1 MRRCLEN
8 ISIILGAPDD
18 STRNHRSSKIKSFW
32 KGDKMKRLT
41 PFSLSVLTTALILTW
56 AGLCTGLPLG
66 SAFIYQG
73 RLIDANDA
81 ANALYDFR
89 FKLFTDLAGGTQC
102 GSTIDLNDL
111 DVIDGYF
118 AGALDFGPGIFT
130 GNVLWLEI
138 AVRPGQLKD
147 PNTYTVLLP
156 RQEIT
161 PAPYALYAASGTPG
175 PKGEKGDTGN
185 TGPQGPQGPEGL
197 PGPQGPK
204 GDTGGNGPI
213 GPQGPQGPKGD
224 KGDTGSQGA
233 QGPVG
238 LQGPTGPTLGI
249 YDSLG
254 LTGSGG
260 RAAGDAGA
268 RTLYNLGNV
277 GIGPGTT
284 DPAERLDL
292 SWSGGVNGRI
302 GRYNYIGS
310 CFSSASLVLGN
321 NVRARTDSVN
331 GMVVGNPHDSYGYR
345 AITMSMDGIA
355 FYGVTGK
362 VTTGDPLANE
372 IMRITN
378 DGNVGIGTT
387 SPTNKLDVVGHI
399 NSSESYKLD
408 GYTVLATPWR
418 SNTFVGEGAGVNVS
432 TLAPPTSAVTNS
444 AVGYQA
450 LYGNT
455 TGAHNTVVGGF
466 ALHDNI
472 SGSRNTVVGADAGW
486 DTTGSGNVFL
496 GHSAAYHETGSNK
509 LYIANSMIN
518 PPLIYGEFDTK
529 SVGIN
534 TMNLSGYTLAVGG
547 SAAKSGGGS
556 WSSLSDIRLKHV
568 HGSYERG
575 LSEVSHLNP
584 VTYKYTSDNDMNLPA
599 DKEYV
604 GLVAQDVQGVIP
616 EAVEENS
623 NGYLMVNNDPII
635 WAMLNAIKELKGEN
649 ELLRQRVDAL
659 ESRIAQPQLVSA
671 KGVQQ

>member
-1 MRRCLEN
+1 VFLNRGSMRRCLEN

-18 STRNHRSSKIKSFW
+18 STRNHRSSEIKPFW

-41 PFSLSVLTTALILTW
+41 PFSLSVLATALILTW

-89 FKLFTDLAGGTQC
+89 FKLFTDLAAGTQC

-197 PGPQGPK
+197 AGPQGPK
-204 GDTGGNGPI
+204 GDTGDAGPA
-213 GPQGPQGPKGD
+213 GAQGSQGPEGPKGD
-224 KGDTGSQGA
+224 KGDTGSQGP

-254 LTGSGG
+254 LTSTEG

-268 RTLYNLGNV
+268 RTLYNLGNI

-292 SWSGGVNGRI
+292 SWTGGVNARI
-302 GRYNYIGS
+302 GRYNYLGT
-310 CFSSASLVLGN
+310 CHSSAMLVLGN
-321 NVRARTDSVN
+321 NVRARTDGVH
-331 GMVVGNPHDSYGYR
+331 GVVVGNPHDSFGYR
-345 AITMSMDGIA
+345 AITMYSDGIA
-355 FYGVTGK
+355 FYAVTGK
-362 VTTGDPLANE
+362 VTPGDPLANE
-372 IMRITN
+372 RMIITN

-387 SPTNKLDVVGHI
+387 SPTNKLDVAGPI
-399 NSSESYKLD
+399 NSSESYRLD
-408 GYTVLATPWR
+408 GTTVLANPG
-418 SNTFVGEGAGVNVS
+418 SQNIFVGQ
-432 TLAPPTSAVTNS
+432 
-444 AVGYQA
+444 YA
-450 LYGNT
+450 LCVRMLE
-455 TGAHNTVVGGF
+455 TVPC
-466 ALHDNI
+466 H
-472 SGSRNTVVGADAGW
+472 
-486 DTTGSGNVFL
+486 
-496 GHSAAYHETGSNK
+496 
-509 LYIANSMIN
+509 
-518 PPLIYGEFDTK
+518 
-529 SVGIN
+529 
-534 TMNLSGYTLAVGG
+534 
-547 SAAKSGGGS
+547 
-556 WSSLSDIRLKHV
+556 
-568 HGSYERG
+568 
-575 LSEVSHLNP
+575 
-584 VTYKYTSDNDMNLPA
+584 
-599 DKEYV
+599 
-604 GLVAQDVQGVIP
+604 Q
-616 EAVEENS
+616 
-623 NGYLMVNNDPII
+623 
-635 WAMLNAIKELKGEN
+635 
-649 ELLRQRVDAL
+649 L
-659 ESRIAQPQLVSA
+659 E
-671 KGVQQ
+671 